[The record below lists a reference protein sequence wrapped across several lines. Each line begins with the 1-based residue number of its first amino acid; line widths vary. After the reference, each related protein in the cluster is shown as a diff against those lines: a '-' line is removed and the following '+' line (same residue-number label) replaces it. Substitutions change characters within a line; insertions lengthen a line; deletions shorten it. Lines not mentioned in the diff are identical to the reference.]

1 MNVRGEATGSHELSS
16 THVKSSATVSG
27 DIEQLVEEPGLLSH
41 VQSSWDTRVASKF
54 QIFGKQSHVVTSIK
68 AQSATCSSFS
78 CRPSL
83 CQSKISDL
91 AALRLFAP
99 DSAWTWNVE
108 NDVSLRHLV
117 TRRCPSCFVLA
128 RRGFFVYLRARI
140 KCMLFPAN
148 FRDTADQSTKD
159 SDQIS
164 IQTQVILHFPLA
176 QHTSHYNQH
185 VFQGQHFNSSV
196 LRGQRNR
203 RSPIRHCQLD
213 RQCRRPS
220 QCRPAQS
227 ASRCREGSLPL
238 GC

>member
-1 MNVRGEATGSHELSS
+1 MGEARRQAATSFSS
-16 THVKSSATVSG
+16 THVESSATVSG
-27 DIEQLVEEPGLLSH
+27 DIEQPVEEPDLLSH
-41 VQSSWDTRVASKF
+41 VQCSCNTRVASKF
-54 QIFGKQSHVVTSIK
+54 QRFGKQSHVVTSIK

-83 CQSKISDL
+83 CHSRISDL
-91 AALRLFAP
+91 AAFRLFAP

-108 NDVSLRHLV
+108 NDVTLRHLV

-128 RRGFFVYLRARI
+128 RRGFFVYLQARI
-140 KCMLFPAN
+140 KCTLFPAN
-148 FRDTADQSTKD
+148 FPDTAHQSTKE

-164 IQTQVILHFPLA
+164 IQTQVILHFPPT
-176 QHTSHYNQH
+176 QPTSHYNQH
-185 VFQGQHFNSSV
+185 VFQRQHINSPV

-220 QCRPAQS
+220 QCQPAQS
-227 ASRCREGSLPL
+227 ASGCRERSLPL
-238 GC
+238 VC